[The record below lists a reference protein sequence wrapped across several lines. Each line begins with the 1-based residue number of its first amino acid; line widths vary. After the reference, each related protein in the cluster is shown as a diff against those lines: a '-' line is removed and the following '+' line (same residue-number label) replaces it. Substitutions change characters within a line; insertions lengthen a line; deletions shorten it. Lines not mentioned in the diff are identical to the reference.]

1 MGGRASPHDEPSSR
15 RYRWGVFLPL
25 ADINPTSRRPLVTLG
40 LVVATVLAWFWQ
52 LGAMS
57 VEGEVAVVSSLGLVP
72 RRLLLEPAVAMPTLL
87 TSIFLHGSLAHL
99 AGNMLFL
106 HIFGDNVE
114 EALGRVR
121 YLLFYLGC
129 GVAAGLAQVV
139 VEPFSA
145 VPMGGAAGAGA
156 GVLGAYLVLHP
167 RAPILVFNGLIFPW
181 PLLTFPAWMAIG
193 MWFVLNVL
201 GGVLSLG
208 MGHGGGV
215 AYFAHLG
222 GFAAGLLAIR
232 ICMAGRVCREVDPW
246 EGWRPPPRAGAL
258 RRRPDA
264 HRGFEDPWDRFD
276 R

>member
-1 MGGRASPHDEPSSR
+1 MTGRRPGATVG
-15 RYRWGVFLPL
+15 GVFLPL
-25 ADINPTSRRPLVTLG
+25 ADINPTSRRPVVTLG
-40 LVVATVLAWFWQ
+40 LVVATVLAWLWQ

-57 VEGEVAVVSSLGLVP
+57 TVGEAAVVVAHGLVP
-72 RRLLLEPAVAMPTLL
+72 RRLLLDPAAAAPTLL
-87 TSIFLHGSLAHL
+87 TSMFLHGSLAHL

-129 GVAAGLAQVV
+129 GVAAGLAQAAVD
-139 VEPFSA
+139 PSST
-145 VPMGGAAGAGA
+145 VPMVGASGAVA

-232 ICMAGRVCREVDPW
+232 ICMAGRACREVDPW
-246 EGWRPPPRAGAL
+246 EGWRPPPRAGAA
-258 RRRPDA
+258 RRPPNPYLGPD
-264 HRGFEDPWDRFD
+264 DSWDRFD